1 MSRIRL
7 LLAWLLMAT
16 IPLQGLAAASML
28 FCGMEVQDMPVQAQA
43 TVHTVAVT
51 RAPAGAHDHS
61 QHDHSRHGKAAPAKA
76 VKTPGDIAGKLP
88 DTSHKCPVCASCC
101 SLVAITEFPPLALVA
116 PASQAELAEPFVLI
130 HARPLPVPDKPP
142 RA

>member
-1 MSRIRL
+1 MLRIRL
-7 LLAWLLMAT
+7 LLAWLLMAA

-28 FCGMEVQDMPVQAQA
+28 YCGMGM
-43 TVHTVAVT
+43 TH
-51 RAPAGAHDHS
+51 APAQQQAAVRVVASADAAVAAGHDHS
-61 QHDHSRHGKAAPAKA
+61 QHGHAAPAKV
-76 VKTPGDIAGKLP
+76 VKAAGDTAKKLP
-88 DTSHKCPVCASCC
+88 DAAHKCPVCASCC
-101 SLVAITEFPPLALVA
+101 NLVAITEFPLPAIMA